1 MEAGGAG
8 AGAAGAGAGGG
19 GGTPRRKK
27 GGGRGAEGLAGL
39 GGVTRVDSWSSLLH
53 GRKIRTFEE
62 WRESEQGR
70 ADRAAGQPESPA
82 AHGHSRD
89 DGLVEYA
96 TLELRVHPPEVSV
109 DNAVD
114 ESATVIAV
122 DSANRPGTLVEVVQH
137 LADLGMDTRRCLI
150 SSDGGWFVDVFY
162 VTDDRGK
169 KIEDVA
175 TQESIRNM
183 LSIKKIEPESTKSRG
198 ASTTAIEVWGC
209 DKPGLLSEITR
220 LLVDNKLDLSN
231 ALVWTH
237 KNRFAMIL
245 SLGEPMKVK
254 EAKELQHYLMTS
266 LEGAEELAGTGELWI
281 QVKPDVPER
290 HLERRLHSLMIQNE
304 PMEELEA
311 HSGVDVDIYFENDSG
326 YTVVRVES
334 PDRPRLMF
342 DTVCTLS
349 ETFVDVIHGCV
360 EVKEGLYSQEYF
372 VKHSNGDCITSE
384 KHMLLLKQ
392 HLVASAVRRNP
403 TGLKV
408 EVTCQDRV
416 GLLADITKE
425 LSKAGL
431 NVTLASAVRGDT
443 PGTSSRETFYVT
455 SASGG
460 PACKKTVE
468 QCCQQIGGTFIEDA
482 EYMKPLSNPRKGR
495 SGFNFRLLD
504 QMNQKWGLT

>member
-1 MEAGGAG
+1 M
-8 AGAAGAGAGGG
+8 
-19 GGTPRRKK
+19 RKK
-27 GGGRGAEGLAGL
+27 GGALGAEGLAGL
-39 GGVTRVDSWSSLLH
+39 GGVTRTDSWSSLLH

-70 ADRAAGQPESPA
+70 IDRAAGQPESPA
-82 AHGHSRD
+82 AHKLSRD

-109 DNAVD
+109 DNAAD
-114 ESATVIAV
+114 DNATVIAV

-137 LADLGMDTRRCLI
+137 LADLGLDTRRCLI

-162 VTDDRGK
+162 VTDRDGK
-169 KIEDVA
+169 KIEDA
-175 TQESIRNM
+175 STLESIRNM
-183 LSIKKIEPESTKSRG
+183 LSIKKIEPESKSRG
-198 ASTTAIEVWGC
+198 ANTTTIEVWGC

-220 LLVDNKLDLSN
+220 LLVESKLDLSN

-237 KNRFAMIL
+237 KNRFAMLL
-245 SLGEPMKVK
+245 SLGEPMKGK
-254 EAKELQHYLMTS
+254 QAKELQHYLMTA
-266 LEGAEELAGTGELWI
+266 LEREGEGELSI
-281 QVKPDVPER
+281 QVRPDVPER

-304 PMEELEA
+304 PLEELEA
-311 HSGVDVDIYFENDSG
+311 HAGVDVDIYFEKDSG
-326 YTVVRVES
+326 YTVVQIES

-342 DTVCTLS
+342 DTVCVLA

-360 EVKEGLYSQEYF
+360 EVKDGLYSQEYF
-372 VKHSNGDCITSE
+372 VKHSNGDLITSE

-403 TGLKV
+403 SGLKV
-408 EVTCQDRV
+408 EVSCQDRV

-482 EYMKPLSNPRKGR
+482 EYMKPLSNPKRGR

-504 QMNQKWGLT
+504 QMNQKWGF

>member
-1 MEAGGAG
+1 M
-8 AGAAGAGAGGG
+8 
-19 GGTPRRKK
+19 
-27 GGGRGAEGLAGL
+27 
-39 GGVTRVDSWSSLLH
+39 
-53 GRKIRTFEE
+53 
-62 WRESEQGR
+62 
-70 ADRAAGQPESPA
+70 
-82 AHGHSRD
+82 
-89 DGLVEYA
+89 EYA

-109 DNAVD
+109 DNAAD
-114 ESATVIAV
+114 DNATVIAV

-137 LADLGMDTRRCLI
+137 LADLGLDTRRCLI

-162 VTDDRGK
+162 VTDLRDGR
-169 KIEDVA
+169 KIEDA
-175 TQESIRNM
+175 STLESIRNM
-183 LSIKKIEPESTKSRG
+183 LSIKKIEPESKSRG
-198 ASTTAIEVWGC
+198 ANTTTIEVWGC

-220 LLVDNKLDLSN
+220 LLVESKIDLSN

-237 KNRFAMIL
+237 KNRFAMLL
-245 SLGEPMKVK
+245 SLGEPMKGK
-254 EAKELQHYLMTS
+254 QAKELQHYLMTA
-266 LEGAEELAGTGELWI
+266 LERGGEGELSI
-281 QVKPDVPER
+281 QVRPDVPER

-304 PMEELEA
+304 PLEELEA
-311 HSGVDVDIYFENDSG
+311 HAGVDVDIYFEKDSG
-326 YTVVRVES
+326 YTVVRIES

-342 DTVCTLS
+342 DTVCVLA

-360 EVKEGLYSQEYF
+360 EVKDGLYSQEYF
-372 VKHSNGDCITSE
+372 VKHSNGDLITSE

-403 TGLKV
+403 SGLKV
-408 EVTCQDRV
+408 EVSCQDRV

-431 NVTLASAVRGDT
+431 NVTLASAVRGDM

-482 EYMKPLSNPRKGR
+482 EYMKPLSNPKRGR

-504 QMNQKWGLT
+504 QMNQKWGL

>member
-1 MEAGGAG
+1 MAGSAG
-8 AGAAGAGAGGG
+8 AGAGAGGG
-19 GGTPRRKK
+19 GSTPRRKK
-27 GGGRGAEGLAGL
+27 GGGLGAEGLGGL
-39 GGVTRVDSWSSLLH
+39 GGITRVDSWSSLLH

-82 AHGHSRD
+82 THGHSRD

-109 DNAVD
+109 DNTVD

-137 LADLGMDTRRCLI
+137 LADLGLDTRRCLI

-162 VTDDRGK
+162 VTDDCGK

-183 LSIKKIEPESTKSRG
+183 LSIKKIEPESAKSRG

-237 KNRFAMIL
+237 KTRFAMIL
-245 SLGEPMKVK
+245 SLGEPMKGK

-342 DTVCTLS
+342 DTVCTLA

-482 EYMKPLSNPRKGR
+482 EYMKPLSNPKKGR

-504 QMNQKWGLT
+504 QMNQKWGLA